1 MRIKML
7 WGIGILVLAA
17 AIGFG
22 IYSLVAPPWN
32 EKDKPILFVPKT
44 IDGRTEFWQVLGQG
58 ALTAAKEFGVDIKT
72 VGTVS
77 ESDVDGQI
85 ELLEEAIESRPKA
98 IVLAAS
104 DYNRIVPVAE
114 KIRAAGIPLV
124 TVDSGL
130 NGGISESFIATD
142 NYEAG
147 KQAGDALMRWIGKED
162 RVAIISYVKVSATAI
177 ERERGARDSLKAA
190 GASNVAAETYY
201 SNSSETLAYEI
212 VEKLIGEMPE
222 LKGIV
227 CLNEPTTVGAAKAV
241 QDFASNRGIKLVGFD
256 SSTDEVAFLEDGI
269 IQAIVVQK
277 PFNMGYLAVRT
288 AVSASKGRN
297 VERTIDTGS
306 KVITK
311 ANMYAKEN
319 QKLLFP
325 FDGQ

>member
-1 MRIKML
+1 MRNFMR
-7 WGIGILVLAA
+7 WGLAALALCA

-22 IYSLVAPPWN
+22 LYALVVPDSD
-32 EKDKPILFVPKT
+32 KDKPILLVPKT
-44 IDGRTEFWQVLGQG
+44 IDGRIDFWQVLGQG
-58 ALTAAKEFGVDIKT
+58 ALTAAKEFGEEIQT

-77 ESDVDGQI
+77 ESDIDGQI
-85 ELLEEAIESRPKA
+85 ALLEKAIETKPKA

-147 KQAGDALMRWIGKED
+147 KQAGDALMQVIGKDD
-162 RVAIISYVKVSATAI
+162 RIAIISVVKVSATAI
-177 ERERGARDSLKAA
+177 ERERGARDSLRAA
-190 GASNVAAETYY
+190 GATNVAEETYY
-201 SNSSETLAYEI
+201 SNSSETVAFDIASRLLAD
-212 VEKLIGEMPE
+212 MPD

-241 QDFASNRGIKLVGFD
+241 REHAASRGIKMVGFD
-256 SSTDEVAFLEDGI
+256 SSTDEVAFLEEGI

-288 AVSASKGRN
+288 AVSASKGKK
-297 VERTIDTGS
+297 VEPMIDTGS
-306 KVITK
+306 QVITK
-311 ANMYAKEN
+311 ENMYAKEN

-325 FDGQ
+325 FDGG